1 MIFYGYVDDIYLDGK
16 YQKDGYIRPS
26 FTSHLNKSVL
36 PRITDKSYYTEK
48 KEIDLSIGD
57 TISLISLSWSY
68 QGITNGKHNFICN
81 TPIKITDNKNMSS
94 FFNEW
99 YKKNNI
105 SLQIGFNRAINMAIM
120 NKSKEKEIQYND
132 YLQEAKVV

>member
-1 MIFYGYVDDIYLDGK
+1 MIFYGYVDDIFLDGK
-16 YQKDGYIRPS
+16 YQENGFIRPS
-26 FTSHLNKSVL
+26 FNSHLNKNVL
-36 PRITDKSYYTEK
+36 PRITENSYYTEK

-68 QGITNGKHNFICN
+68 QGIINGKHNFICN
-81 TPIKITDNKNMSS
+81 TPIKITDNKNISS

-105 SLQIGFNRAINMAIM
+105 ALQIGFNKAINKAVM
-120 NKSKEKEIQYND
+120 NKSKEKEVQYND
-132 YLQEAKVV
+132 YIQEAKAV